1 MSTKHGRHEQGMT
14 CWKSLFF
21 GIDPDPDVDLRSVFP
36 FLNIGRWPFYTIYD
50 QSPQHNTSVALSAL
64 LIIYFH
70 GFFAL
75 ALF

>member
-1 MSTKHGRHEQGMT
+1 MT

-50 QSPQHNTSVALSAL
+50 QSPQHNTSVVLTEFALSECSSYYL
-64 LIIYFH
+64 FSWLFCLGIV
-70 GFFAL
+70 L
-75 ALF
+75 A